1 LFLTAGSKQ
10 ELRGISTIV
19 GGGADIG
26 NGTVTRHDPG
36 SFKMSG
42 TGSKRGILRSL
53 RGNVRLLALG
63 ALSAILMTACGGD
76 DSSPPPPPGNG
87 GGGNNNGTIQV
98 PVAVAVADGQTVSGT
113 NITVPSGTST
123 LNAELLGVLPIG
135 SGGSAQ
141 NTGDRIQRGT
151 TGQVLMFGT
160 GLSGSVTVAISGPA
174 DILVSNIVTRT
185 ATDGTQGVSFDVVV
199 DPNAA
204 LGARTVFLQSGTDQ
218 LTSFTGGLEVIP

>member
-1 LFLTAGSKQ
+1 MAPLHITLSGVLQ
-10 ELRGISTIV
+10 L
-19 GGGADIG
+19 
-26 NGTVTRHDPG
+26 
-36 SFKMSG
+36 SG
-42 TGSKRGILRSL
+42 TGLFQGILRSL

-76 DSSPPPPPGNG
+76 DSSPPPPGN
-87 GGGNNNGTIQV
+87 GGGNNNGAIQA
-98 PVAVAVADGQTVSGT
+98 PVTVAVADGQTVSGT
-113 NITVPSGTST
+113 NITVPTGTST
-123 LNAELLGVLPIG
+123 LNAELLGVLPVG

-141 NTGDRIQRGT
+141 NTGDRIQRGA

-160 GLSGSVTVAISGPA
+160 GLSGSVTVTISGPA
-174 DILVSNIVTRT
+174 DIQVSNVTTRT

-204 LGARTVFLQSGTDQ
+204 LGARTVFLQSGTTQ